1 MKIYKV
7 FDIFRSRTLPNT
19 FLILVHDNLLKVN
32 TSMYEKLLKGYV
44 YKYDTIKI
52 IEEDKGSGIIFEI
65 VEDKCDDT
73 LSYQYLDYIYNKYN
87 LLPFLTDTLPYYQ
100 EEVEKI
106 SNTNKNGLVGRIK
119 YKTRINHKNNKY
131 YLFYI
136 LQIDDE
142 LVKGMIWKEN
152 FRYSSLKINDEVLIT
167 KYRQSK
173 GYLNQ
178 GHIENN
184 EFSELSYFDIREIT
198 ITELYL
204 INEKG
209 GEKDGINKG
218 SMNKGSINKGNMNK
232 GSINKESMNE
242 ESINK
247 ESINKESMNE
257 ESMNEES
264 MNEESMNE
272 ESMNEESINKGS
284 MNKKD
289 GNNFDKIFSDISGV
303 IKYRSVLNRRNHYGY
318 SEYYLLNV
326 EDKKIILFYN
336 SDLDFYKIEAGNK
349 IKIRNLKETNRNGF
363 IFYISTI
370 FTQFEY
376 ENINEMDERCST
388 FLYESDIKRVK
399 KEDNT
404 IDGANTDFSNDN
416 MTNDESRI
424 RRNQNDSSNMVDN
437 SELFDDINI
446 NNDDIRQILNDS
458 SVVINLEITTPS
470 KRKIEINE
478 ENVFKY
484 IESGYGF
491 LPDSLDTYKDKEEN
505 INNKKYTNSFFFPPK
520 KVSLEELESFCNKLV
535 INESDKFIVEG
546 RVQSIEKFN
555 EEYSIRYIDTGD
567 IKEQYPIIVNIENN
581 ISFYIFGNFFTGE
594 VEYEDLIKNIP
605 CDIKECEDQE
615 FIFILHVF
623 RASIEHVIYS
633 ISGMYKK

>member
-272 ESMNEESINKGS
+272 ESINKGS

-484 IESGYGF
+484 IE
-491 LPDSLDTYKDKEEN
+491 K
-505 INNKKYTNSFFFPPK
+505 
-520 KVSLEELESFCNKLV
+520 ELESFCNKLV